1 VVVPRPLLM
10 FTVITMDKM
19 KIAAVDF
26 ETTYDKVCSIKP
38 LGWDAY
44 FRHPLFECYLVAI
57 KTEEGLEWVGHP
69 LEAPWAKIAGHHW
82 ISHNAGFDENLY
94 LIAQEMG
101 WWGDLPTPPTW
112 DCTMDLMAYC
122 GYPHSLKNAVK
133 DRFGIELSK
142 EVRSNAVGKRP
153 IEGWPCINTNS
164 LDHWEPMSN
173 DAWQAMLDYALGD
186 SEWCLKLWEACAKQ
200 WPEGERWL
208 SRHTRQIARRGVPC
222 DLESAE
228 VAAHSLKKVL
238 FEFEGCIPWSET
250 DALLSRAAFDRQCAK
265 NNLEPPESLA
275 QDNAETNAWLGK
287 HEAKHEW
294 IYAYRN
300 WRKANAL
307 LKKVEAVMAATRDA
321 GGHYRYFGQMKY
333 CGAHTKRWSG
343 SGGNLNMQNPPKGT
357 QHFQCNGHKV
367 EVKFRDFFKAPEGM
381 KLAALDLSQIEV
393 RTLTWLAKDQ
403 PMLER
408 IANSED
414 IYQAFAEG
422 FHLWSPDRGVLKD
435 EDKDLRQMVKAL
447 VLGSGFGASAWA
459 FSDKYTRELGTSVAN
474 NYPPGPKEHSALG
487 KEWLIEMKRKGCWWW
502 KKAGRMLVRDIA
514 VKVEKETPKGDLFLV
529 DRPQWKEFAKLIEKW
544 DKILKRS
551 APVPIDLDDW
561 HWDWDSVLIMKEA
574 THCVNLYREQMTFIT
589 KFWERLTRTLTTS
602 VKDEEMEFELPSGN
616 RLKYRGLHKLKKEE
630 GNGDSIY
637 CTVVKNGSKKPMK
650 LWYGLLAENLAQ
662 SLARDVFANSLRLLE
677 DAGYKILF
685 HVHDEVVVELP
696 EKGAP
701 ELVKKAEEIMSIAP
715 VWIQSLPVAA
725 EGNLGNTYADCK

>member
-1 VVVPRPLLM
+1 M
-10 FTVITMDKM
+10 FTVITMNKM

-57 KTEEGLEWVGHP
+57 KTDGGLEWVGHP
-69 LEAPWAKIAGHHW
+69 LDAPWDKIADHHW

-94 LIAQEMG
+94 LIAQEMD
-101 WWGDLPTPPTW
+101 WWGDIPTPSAW

-122 GYPHSLKNAVK
+122 GHPHSLKNAVK
-133 DRFGIELSK
+133 DVFNTELSK
-142 EVRSNAVGKRP
+142 EVRSNAAGKRP
-153 IEGWPCINTNS
+153 IEDWPCINTNS
-164 LDHWEPMSN
+164 LDHWEPMTK
-173 DAWQAMLDYALGD
+173 DAWKAMLDYALGD
-186 SEWCLKLWEACAKQ
+186 SEWCLKLWEVCAKK
-200 WPEGERWL
+200 WPEEERWL
-208 SRHTRQIARRGVPC
+208 SRHTRLIARRGVPC

-228 VAAHSLKKVL
+228 VAVHGLKKVL
-238 FEFEGCIPWSET
+238 FEFENCIPWSEK
-250 DALLSRAAFDRQCAK
+250 DALLSRAAFDRQCAE
-265 NNLEPPESLA
+265 NNLIPPESLA
-275 QDNAETNAWLGK
+275 QDNAETNAWLEK
-287 HEAKHEW
+287 HEGNHEW

-307 LKKVEAVMAATRDA
+307 LKKVESVMAATRDV
-321 GGHYRYFGQMKY
+321 GNHCRYFGQMKY

-357 QHFQCNGHKV
+357 QRFQCNGHEV

-393 RTLTWLAKDQ
+393 RTLTWLAEDH

-408 IANSED
+408 TANSED

-422 FHLWSPDRGVLKD
+422 FHLWRPDKGVLKN

-459 FSDKYTRELGTSVAN
+459 FSDKYPRELGTSVTN
-474 NYPPGPKEHSALG
+474 NYPRDPKERASIG
-487 KEWLIEMKRKGCWWW
+487 EEWLIEMKRKGCWWW
-502 KKAGRMLVRDIA
+502 KKAGRMLVRDA
-514 VKVEKETPKGDLFLV
+514 TVKVEKETPKGDSFLV
-529 DRPQWKEFAKLIEKW
+529 DRAQWKEFAKLINRL
-544 DKILKRS
+544 DKILETG
-551 APVPIDLDDW
+551 APVSINLDNW

-574 THCVNLYREQMTFIT
+574 THCVNIYRTEMTFIT
-589 KFWERLTRTLTTS
+589 KFWKRLTRTLTES
-602 VKDEEMEFELPSGN
+602 VMDKYMEFELPSGN
-616 RLKYRGLHKLKKEE
+616 KLKYRGLRKIKEE
-630 GNGDSIY
+630 DGNGDGIY

-662 SLARDVFANSLRLLE
+662 SLARDVFANCLRLLE

-696 EKGAP
+696 EKDAH
-701 ELVKKAEEIMSIAP
+701 ELVKKAEEIMSVAP
-715 VWIQSLPVAA
+715 DWIQSLPVAA
-725 EGNLGNTYADCK
+725 EGNIGNTYADCK